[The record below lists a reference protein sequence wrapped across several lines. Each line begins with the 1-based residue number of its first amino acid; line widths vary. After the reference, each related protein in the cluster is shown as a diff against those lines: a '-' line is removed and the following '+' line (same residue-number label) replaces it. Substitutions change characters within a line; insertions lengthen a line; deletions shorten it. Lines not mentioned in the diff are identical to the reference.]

1 MRPFPTHWTREANCT
16 SVGISVWLCC
26 YFRRSRLPFYTP
38 IQASWC
44 AVFVWPTSASTLHS
58 QRRTVASFK
67 EVLCWLC
74 VSSQENEGCCPVEG
88 RDGLCFFEAHPGIPP
103 PTPQWGQNWNTDHG
117 LLLPRLCFI
126 DVSGFFY
133 FFFRI
138 YKLWMAREQKTVM
151 VRRSLCLDH

>member
-117 LLLPRLCFI
+117 LVLPRLCFI
-126 DVSGFFY
+126 DVSGFFL
-133 FFFRI
+133 FFLEYTNSEWQESKKR
-138 YKLWMAREQKTVM
+138 
-151 VRRSLCLDH
+151 